1 MDDDGV
7 VNTSTTAANVD
18 DDNNDDDDHDEYFMR
33 KSLEVAERALK
44 VGEVPVGCVL
54 VLDTDHPIVVKMKEK
69 VNQRRKNQINDN
81 GNDQRQRQRQ
91 RQRRGVIISH
101 GANQVNA
108 TRDATRHSEIV
119 AIDRLLTNSIS
130 SDQLRL
136 SPNVYYNNIMKRGDT
151 TTTTNN
157 NIIDTMER
165 KRKYNEFLSVW
176 DDRWINEP
184 SYTNHWTNSFGWRN
198 NNSNNNSDSKNSNDN
213 DDKEE
218 KEEDNKQILT
228 EQQQH
233 QQQLR
238 SKDIFRHCD
247 LFVTCEPCIMC
258 AAALAMV
265 GIRRVVFGCK
275 NDRFGGCGSILHL
288 HLNNNNES
296 SSSSSSPSTTSTEK
310 LVEENRR
317 SSSDGTNDRI
327 ASTTRTDSN
336 SNINN
341 NNDNNNSGYKI
352 KSGVLE
358 KEAITLLRSFY
369 DRENLHCPEEK
380 RKRKDYDKDDQPHQQ
395 S

>member
-1 MDDDGV
+1 
-7 VNTSTTAANVD
+7 
-18 DDNNDDDDHDEYFMR
+18 DEYFMR
-33 KSLEVAERALK
+33 RSLEVAERALK

-54 VLDTDHPIVVKMKEK
+54 
-69 VNQRRKNQINDN
+69 NQTNN
-81 GNDQRQRQRQ
+81 GNADQRRQ

-119 AIDRLLTNSIS
+119 AIDRLLTN
-130 SDQLRL
+130 
-136 SPNVYYNNIMKRGDT
+136 K
-151 TTTTNN
+151 
-157 NIIDTMER
+157 
-165 KRKYNEFLSVW
+165 
-176 DDRWINEP
+176 
-184 SYTNHWTNSFGWRN
+184 
-198 NNSNNNSDSKNSNDN
+198 
-213 DDKEE
+213 
-218 KEEDNKQILT
+218 
-228 EQQQH
+228 QQQQQQQ

-288 HLNNNNES
+288 HNNDNES
-296 SSSSSSPSTTSTEK
+296 SSY
-310 LVEENRR
+310 
-317 SSSDGTNDRI
+317 
-327 ASTTRTDSN
+327 
-336 SNINN
+336 
-341 NNDNNNSGYKI
+341 NSGYKI

-380 RKRKDYDKDDQPHQQ
+380 RKRKDNDKNDK
-395 S
+395 

>member
-7 VNTSTTAANVD
+7 VNTSITAANVD
-18 DDNNDDDDHDEYFMR
+18 GDDDDYDDDDHDEYFMR

-54 VLDTDHPIVVKMKEK
+54 VLDTDHPIVVKTKEK
-69 VNQRRKNQINDN
+69 VNQRKNQNN
-81 GNDQRQRQRQ
+81 GNADQ

-136 SPNVYYNNIMKRGDT
+136 SPNEYYNNIMKRGDN
-151 TTTTNN
+151 TNN
-157 NIIDTMER
+157 NTNTDNNINTTER

-184 SYTNHWTNSFGWRN
+184 SYPNHWTNSFGWRN
-198 NNSNNNSDSKNSNDN
+198 NNSNNNIDSKNNDN

-218 KEEDNKQILT
+218 DNKRIST
-228 EQQQH
+228 EQQQ

-288 HLNNNNES
+288 HNDDDE
-296 SSSSSSPSTTSTEK
+296 STTTTEK
-310 LVEENRR
+310 EIEENRNKSGLQPSSR
-317 SSSDGTNDRI
+317 SY
-327 ASTTRTDSN
+327 
-336 SNINN
+336 
-341 NNDNNNSGYKI
+341 NSGYKI

-358 KEAITLLRSFY
+358 KEAVTLLRSFY

-380 RKRKDYDKDDQPHQQ
+380 RKRKDNDKNDQPDQ